1 MQIQIDGVT
10 YYDNEEVA
18 KVLNCSTRT
27 VMRYREAGRFNARNI
42 NRSWFFTE
50 QSVLDYLEQRGIV
63 CYAKPG
69 KKGGATNEQKN

>member
-18 KVLNCSTRT
+18 KALNCSTRT

-50 QSVLDYLEQRGIV
+50 QSVIDYLEKHGTTK
-63 CYAKPG
+63 A
-69 KKGGATNEQKN
+69 KKGGGTNGRAN

>member
-27 VMRYREAGRFNARNI
+27 VIRYREAGRFNARNI

-50 QSVLDYLEQRGIV
+50 QSVMDYLEKHGTTK
-63 CYAKPG
+63 A
-69 KKGGATNEQKN
+69 KKGGGTNGQKN

>member
-27 VMRYREAGRFNARNI
+27 VIRYREAGRFNARKI
-42 NRSWFFTE
+42 NRSWF
-50 QSVLDYLEQRGIV
+50 Y
-63 CYAKPG
+63 K
-69 KKGGATNEQKN
+69 

>member
-27 VMRYREAGRFNARNI
+27 VIRYREAGRFNARNI

-50 QSVLDYLEQRGIV
+50 QSVMDYLEKHGTTK
-63 CYAKPG
+63 A
-69 KKGGATNEQKN
+69 KKGGGTNGRAN

>member
-27 VMRYREAGRFNARNI
+27 VIRYREAGRFNARNI

-50 QSVLDYLEQRGIV
+50 QSVMDYLEKHGTTK
-63 CYAKPG
+63 A
-69 KKGGATNEQKN
+69 KKGGAKNGTN

>member
-27 VMRYREAGRFNARNI
+27 VIRYREAGRFNARNI

-50 QSVLDYLEQRGIV
+50 QSVLDYLEKHGTTK
-63 CYAKPG
+63 A
-69 KKGGATNEQKN
+69 KKGGGTNGRAN

>member
-10 YYDNEEVA
+10 YYDNAEVA

-27 VMRYREAGRFNARNI
+27 VIRYREAGRFNARNI

-50 QSVLDYLEQRGIV
+50 ESVLDYLDKHGTISARN
-63 CYAKPG
+63 G
-69 KKGGATNEQKN
+69 KKGGAMNGTN

>member
-27 VMRYREAGRFNARNI
+27 VIRYREAGRFNARNI

-50 QSVLDYLEQRGIV
+50 QSVLDYLDKHGAIN
-63 CYAKPG
+63 AG
-69 KKGGATNEQKN
+69 KKGGAKNGAN

>member
-50 QSVLDYLEQRGIV
+50 QSVLGYLEKHGTTK
-63 CYAKPG
+63 A
-69 KKGGATNEQKN
+69 KKGGGTNGRAN